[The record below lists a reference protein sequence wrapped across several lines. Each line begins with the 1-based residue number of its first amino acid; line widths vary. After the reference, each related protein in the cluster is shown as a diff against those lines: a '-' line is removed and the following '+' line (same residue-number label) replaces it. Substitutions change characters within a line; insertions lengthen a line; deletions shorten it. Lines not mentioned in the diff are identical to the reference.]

1 MPCAFAALAQP
12 EESAPCSLARYNVA
26 LAQPLQPPLIRRR
39 MRRRTHARLGEERH
53 AAPVS
58 HAPALVSDQ
67 RLRPCGRE
75 WLTPWRHAAV
85 TRERSAA
92 TASDQRQRRAISGN
106 GERSAMVDPLSH
118 SSGLVAR
125 LAARV
130 ARLLPSEVGVAHAAL
145 HLRARAVLRDLRC
158 AAAKP
163 NPKSVVANRRAAQTQ
178 TNKPSAEP
186 CNVHVS
192 HSVQRT
198 PVTAALLRACSSR
211 RPDGTWEYTAGQR

>member
-75 WLTPWRHAAV
+75 WLTPWRHAAGNG
-85 TRERSAA
+85 ERSAA
-92 TASDQRQRRAISGN
+92 TASDQRQRR
-106 GERSAMVDPLSH
+106 EQPWWVDPLSH
-118 SSGLVAR
+118 SSGLSGGSVGLPAW
-125 LAARV
+125 V